1 MSVGQARPASEQ
13 REQPPAAGELL
24 NIGDVYELLRVDFPE
39 VSISKIRFLEAE
51 GLVDPVRT
59 PSGYRKFSA
68 ADIERLRYVLAAQ
81 KQYLPLKVIKDRLE
95 ARDSGDSTAE
105 VPARLDRE
113 QMLEAAGLSV
123 AALGALDDS
132 ALLSRRRGGHYSAD
146 DVAIALL
153 VGRLAAYGL
162 EPRHLRAF
170 KGAADREVGLI
181 EQAAF
186 PSGAAGTADARR
198 EARRTA
204 NELTELCLALHAALL
219 RSGVRRDLDV

>member
-1 MSVGQARPASEQ
+1 MSVGQTRPAA
-13 REQPPAAGELL
+13 EQPPPQAAGDLL
-24 NIGDVYELLRVDFPE
+24 NIGDVYDLLKVDFPE

-68 ADIERLRYVLAAQ
+68 ADIERLRYVLNAQ

-95 ARDSGDSTAE
+95 ARDAGDGTAE

-113 QMLEAAGLSV
+113 QMLEATGLS
-123 AALGALDDS
+123 APALTALDDS
-132 ALLSRRRGGHYSAD
+132 GLLSRRRGGHYSAD
-146 DVAIALL
+146 DVGIALL

-186 PSGAAGTADARR
+186 PSGAAGTP
-198 EARRTA
+198 EARSKARQTA

-219 RSGVRRDLDV
+219 RTGVRRDLDL

>member
-1 MSVGQARPASEQ
+1 MSVGQTRPAS
-13 REQPPAAGELL
+13 EQPPAAGELL
-24 NIGDVYELLRVDFPE
+24 NIGDVFELLRVEFPE

-59 PSGYRKFSA
+59 PSGYRKFSPT
-68 ADIERLRYVLAAQ
+68 DIERLRYVLSAQ
-81 KQYLPLKVIKDRLE
+81 KQYLPLKVIKDRLD
-95 ARDSGDSTAE
+95 ARDAGEVTTE

-113 QMLEAAGLSV
+113 QMLAATGLSA
-123 AALGALDDS
+123 AALTALDDS
-132 ALLSRRRGGHYSAD
+132 GLLSRRRGGHYSAD
-146 DVAIALL
+146 DVGIALL

-186 PSGAAGTADARR
+186 PSGAAGTP
-198 EARRTA
+198 EARLQARQTA
-204 NELTELCLALHAALL
+204 NDLTELCLALHAALL
-219 RSGVRRDLDV
+219 RTGVRRDLDL